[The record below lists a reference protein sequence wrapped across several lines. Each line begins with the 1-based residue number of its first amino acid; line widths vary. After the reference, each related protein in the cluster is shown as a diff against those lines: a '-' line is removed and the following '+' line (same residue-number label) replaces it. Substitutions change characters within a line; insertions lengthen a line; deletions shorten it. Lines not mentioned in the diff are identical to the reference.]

1 MNKKTIITALLSVV
15 AIVGQAQKK
24 VVWENPSA
32 FMGASNSIHPLP
44 LDWRAS
50 HPRPI
55 YHHCHLARHQHLGF
69 HRDVPYHSSSRWKFL
84 LPSFTV
90 AKT

>member
-50 HPRPI
+50 HPRSI
-55 YHHCHLARHQHLGF
+55 YHHCHFASHQHLGL

-84 LPSFTV
+84 LPSLTV